1 MSESHKILIVEDVM
15 LNMMLIKKL
24 VRVHCPDAIILE
36 ATDGQQ
42 GVNVFIEQQPDLIFM
57 DIHMPVLDG
66 YLATQSIRS
75 FAEENALKQPIVVA
89 LSAGSSK
96 LDQKKADEAG
106 MNDFLAKPVDIIVLK
121 QLLDRYLS

>member
-1 MSESHKILIVEDVM
+1 MSNSLKILIVEDVI

-24 VRVHCPDAIILE
+24 VCVHCPNVTILE
-36 ATDGQQ
+36 ATDGQE
-42 GVNVFIEQQPDLIFM
+42 GVNVFIEQQPDIIFM

-75 FAEENALKQPIVVA
+75 FADENALKQPVVVA
-89 LSAGSSK
+89 LSAGMSK

-106 MNDFLAKPVDIIVLK
+106 MNDFLAKPVDISLLK
-121 QLLDRYLS
+121 QLLDRYLC

>member
-1 MSESHKILIVEDVM
+1 MSESLKILIVEDVM

-24 VRVHCPDAIILE
+24 VRVHCPDATILE

-42 GVNVFIEQQPDLIFM
+42 GVNIFIEQQPDIIFM

-89 LSAGSSK
+89 LTAGTTK
-96 LDQKKADEAG
+96 LDQKKANEAG
-106 MNDFLAKPVDIIVLK
+106 MDDFLAKPLDISLLK